1 MVRDQEK
8 LASRQ
13 MLQETLEKKQQE
25 QQRMQEQLKYEEYL
39 LKKQEIERLKALRD
53 LEIERQGKAMRD
65 AED

>member
-1 MVRDQEK
+1 
-8 LASRQ
+8 